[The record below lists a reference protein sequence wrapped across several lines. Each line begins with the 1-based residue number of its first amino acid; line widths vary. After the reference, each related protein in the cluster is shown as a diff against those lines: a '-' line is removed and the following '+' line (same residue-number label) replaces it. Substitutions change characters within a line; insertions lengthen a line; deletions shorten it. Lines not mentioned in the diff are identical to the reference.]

1 MMITNDEL
9 RTIALGVVSDNQ
21 SDFSQ
26 EDSRSDLKYRLGYND
41 GVIDLLNAILEKK
54 GDTL

>member
-21 SDFSQ
+21 SEFAQ
-26 EDSRSDLKYRLGYND
+26 EDTRSDLKYRLGYND

-54 GDTL
+54 GDAL

>member
-21 SDFSQ
+21 SEFEQD
-26 EDSRSDLKYRLGYND
+26 DSRSDLKYRLGYND